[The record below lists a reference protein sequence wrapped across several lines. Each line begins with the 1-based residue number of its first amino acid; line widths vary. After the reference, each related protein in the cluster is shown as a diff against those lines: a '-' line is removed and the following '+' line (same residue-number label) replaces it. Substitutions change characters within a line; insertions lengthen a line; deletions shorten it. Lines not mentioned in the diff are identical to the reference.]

1 MSPDMRRLIAVVAL
15 LLALAACVGQQPMSE
30 ATTSTATEVATTL
43 PESMIEIGSLRGTIV
58 YSTESAGND
67 DVFLVKLGDGDPI
80 RLTDGPEKEFDPD
93 LSPDGASIA
102 YRNNPDEGSDGADI
116 WVMDL
121 DGGNKRNLT
130 NAPELSNWA
139 PAWTPGGEIVF
150 STMRGGSGALE
161 LWSMTAAGSD
171 PRRISEGWC
180 EYPDVSPDG
189 SEFVCAEAV
198 GSRYDIVI
206 VDESGGRRSV
216 TTTPVTEFGPT
227 WSPDGQWIVFSRD
240 TGEHWELHRIRP
252 DGSDEE
258 LIAQE
263 GVFATWDPDGHLVWS
278 GPGGINVARADGSG
292 LVVLDYPGGFIS
304 WGE

>member
-1 MSPDMRRLIAVVAL
+1 MVVAL
-15 LLALAACVGQQPMSE
+15 LAVAACVEEPSTHE
-30 ATTSTATEVATTL
+30 TTTTATAVTSTS
-43 PESMIEIGSLRGTIV
+43 PESGIDIGSLRGTIV
-58 YSTESAGND
+58 YSSETAGND
-67 DVFLVKLGDGDPI
+67 DVYLVRLSDGEPI

-102 YRNNPDEGSDGADI
+102 YRRNPEPDSDEADI

-150 STMRGGSGALE
+150 SSMRGGNGVLE
-161 LWSMTAAGSD
+161 LWSMNADGGNL
-171 PRRISEGWC
+171 RQVSEGWC
-180 EYPDVSPDG
+180 EYADVSPDG
-189 SEFVCAEAV
+189 SEFVCAQAV

-206 VDESGGRRSV
+206 VDEDGGRRSV
-216 TTTPVTEFGPT
+216 TTTPVTEFGPS

-240 TGEHWELHRIRP
+240 TGERWELLRVRP
-252 DGSDEE
+252 DGSDEQHV
-258 LIAQE
+258 ADE

-278 GPGGINVARADGSG
+278 GPGGINVARADGTG
-292 LVVLDYPGGFIS
+292 RVVLDYPAGFIS